1 MTIAGFFLNE
11 PAFFYSLKILKKR
24 KYSVWNAVTQKPL
37 SKIFINCVPVEEN
50 RIMEKLQW
58 TKDVFGSKLEL
69 RQGTEQIGIIQWE
82 SMVSSKAQAMINGK
96 LFILNREF
104 FLSKLEIYDA
114 NDQSLLAMV
123 MVNIFNPR
131 SDVVINGKR
140 FELEI
145 KNFWQSQWAWNY
157 NGQEIIRFTSNE
169 FITKDKGEI
178 ELHTACN
185 EEVEILILLG
195 LFVRN
200 QFVLFMLLLLFLIV
214 IIVF

>member
-1 MTIAGFFLNE
+1 
-11 PAFFYSLKILKKR
+11 
-24 KYSVWNAVTQKPL
+24 
-37 SKIFINCVPVEEN
+37 
-50 RIMEKLQW
+50 MEKLKW
-58 TKDVFGSKLEL
+58 TKDIFGSKLEL
-69 RQGTEQIGIIQWE
+69 KQGNEQIGKIQWE

-96 LFILNREF
+96 LFLLNREF

-114 NDQSLLAMV
+114 NDQSLLGTV

-131 SDVVINGKR
+131 SDVLLNGKR

-145 KNFWQSQWAWNY
+145 QNFWQSRWTWKY
-157 NGQEIIRFTSNE
+157 NGTDIITFTSNE

-178 ELHTACN
+178 ELATGLT

-200 QFVLFMLLLLFLIV
+200 QFILFMLLILLVLLAIV
-214 IIVF
+214 I

>member
-1 MTIAGFFLNE
+1 
-11 PAFFYSLKILKKR
+11 
-24 KYSVWNAVTQKPL
+24 
-37 SKIFINCVPVEEN
+37 
-50 RIMEKLQW
+50 MEKLQW
-58 TKDVFGSKLEL
+58 TKDIFGSKLEL
-69 RQGTEQIGIIQWE
+69 RQGYESIGKIQWE

-96 LFILNREF
+96 LFMLNREF

-114 NDQSLLAMV
+114 NDQSLLGTV

-145 KNFWQSQWAWNY
+145 KNFYQSQWSWKY
-157 NGQEIIRFTSNE
+157 NGAEIIRFSSNE

-178 ELHTACN
+178 ELLTSCN
-185 EEVEILILLG
+185 EEIEILILLG

-200 QFVLFMLLLLFLIV
+200 QFILFILLILLILLV
-214 IIVF
+214 IIF

>member
-1 MTIAGFFLNE
+1 MIMSSVMA
-11 PAFFYSLKILKKR
+11 KIMK
-24 KYSVWNAVTQKPL
+24 
-37 SKIFINCVPVEEN
+37 
-50 RIMEKLQW
+50 
-58 TKDVFGSKLEL
+58 
-69 RQGTEQIGIIQWE
+69 
-82 SMVSSKAQAMINGK
+82 
-96 LFILNREF
+96 F

-145 KNFWQSQWAWNY
+145 KNFYQSHWSWKY
-157 NGQEIIRFTSNE
+157 NGAEIVKFTSNE

-178 ELHTACN
+178 ELLTSCN

-200 QFVLFMLLLLFLIV
+200 QFILFMLLILTVLLV
-214 IIVF
+214 IIL